1 MSPAPSTPSALTTTK
16 GGSASASDTRNEANT
31 TPGATGGATGAATG
45 GAATGGADPGGEL
58 RAFLLQLLALQVRL
72 VGGVAGAVY
81 LLGGSGRPG
90 GVFAR
95 FETPGSRPVNL
106 EGAGGKLEKI
116 IEAACRSAAAPAIG
130 AGSPGVGGVSPP
142 GVAEIVRLTG
152 GSGLYGDEPAFPV
165 LASPLVAAGR
175 VEGCSLVVLPEVRGG
190 RLPTDTDDA
199 LARLGLAAAQFE
211 AYLWRQHAMGE
222 AHQKTMLRQTLELL
236 DASQQGQNA
245 AAMGALLCHE
255 LATRFGCTRV
265 SIGLIGRGDRLRVVA
280 VSGTDQVDRKG
291 AAAESIESAM
301 EECAAQDVEIA
312 YPAPR
317 DPAPADR
324 RVVRAHDAHSKKF
337 GPAAMVS
344 LPLRV
349 EGDLVGV
356 VLLERDAGDP
366 FPAGSLPLLRLVA
379 EFIGPGLWTRRLADR
394 GIVTVTRDR
403 TKALGSALVGPRHT
417 GSKLAV
423 LALLGSLA
431 AAALIPIPSRVVA
444 EGTIEA
450 AARRT
455 IMPPFTGYLGQ
466 VEVRPGD
473 SVTTGMLL
481 AQMDTQALELDRD
494 EARARRQAIGSQ
506 RDEALARQELDKVRA
521 ADAQVAE
528 IDARLNLLAHQLS
541 RARIV
546 SPIDGRVG
554 QGDQRD
560 FVGSRV
566 EPTSPLFEIIDEGR
580 IVALSVDE
588 RDITRVRVGQEG
600 WIAPRARPDQRA
612 TIRVERINPVAQAD
626 QRSNVYRVEATIV
639 GDPPDW
645 LRPGATAIARLE
657 DGSTT
662 ALALFLKPIVD
673 EIRLNWWW

>member
-1 MSPAPSTPSALTTTK
+1 MSQAPPTSSAITTNQGGSQGGAQ
-16 GGSASASDTRNEANT
+16 GGSASTSNRTAD
-31 TPGATGGATGAATG
+31 ATAQIAGQAAGG
-45 GAATGGADPGGEL
+45 DPAGEL
-58 RAFLLQLLALQVRL
+58 RTFLSHLLAMQVRL
-72 VGGVAGAVY
+72 VGGLAGAVY
-81 LLGGSGRPG
+81 LIGGGGRPG

-106 EGAGGKLEKI
+106 EGAGPKLEKI
-116 IEAACRSAAAPAIG
+116 IEAACRSAAALAKPDSA
-130 AGSPGVGGVSPP
+130 ARGGPIASP
-142 GVAEIVRLTG
+142 GVAEVVRLTG

-190 RLPTDTDDA
+190 RLPPDTDDA
-199 LARLGLAAAQFE
+199 LARLSLAAVQFE

-222 AHQKTMLRQTLELL
+222 AQQKALLRQTLELL

-291 AAAESIESAM
+291 AAAESIEAAM

-312 YPAPR
+312 YPASP
-317 DPAPADR
+317 DPAPAER
-324 RVVRAHDAHSKKF
+324 RVTRAHDAHSKKF

-356 VLLERDAGDP
+356 VLLERDATDP

-394 GIVTVTRDR
+394 GIVAVSRDR
-403 TKALGSALVGPRHT
+403 TRALGAAIVGPRHT
-417 GSKLAV
+417 GSKIAVMTLLA
-423 LALLGSLA
+423 ALA
-431 AAALIPIPSRVVA
+431 AATFVPIPARVVA
-444 EGTIEA
+444 EATIEA
-450 AARRT
+450 QSRRT
-455 IMPPFTGYLGQ
+455 IMPPFTGYLGE
-466 VEVRPGD
+466 VHVRPGD
-473 SVTTGMLL
+473 TISSGTLL
-481 AQMDTQALELDRD
+481 ARMDTQSIELDRD
-494 EARARRQAIGSQ
+494 EARARREATNSQ
-506 RDEALARQELDKVRA
+506 RDQALARQELEKVRA
-521 ADAQVAE
+521 ADAQIAE
-528 IDARLNLLAHQLS
+528 IDARLNLLEHQLS
-541 RARIV
+541 RASIL
-546 SPIDGRVG
+546 SPIDGRVA

-566 EPTSPLFEIIDEGR
+566 EPTSPLFEVIDDGR
-580 IVALSVDE
+580 IVAIDVDE
-588 RDITRVRVGQEG
+588 RDITRVTVGQEG

-612 TIRVERINPVAQAD
+612 TIRVERINPVAQASD
-626 QRSNVYRVEATIV
+626 RSNVYRVEASVV
-639 GDPPDW
+639 GEPPDW
-645 LRPGATAIARLE
+645 LRPGATAIARLK

-662 ALALFLKPIVD
+662 AMALFLKPIVD
-673 EIRLNWWW
+673 EIRMNWWW